1 MATAQA
7 VETFEQEPRVVW
19 EAFPS
24 WAQFTWLYL
33 LSALTALRGGIF
45 FRFGVDGWEMWMVG
59 ATVLVACAGIL
70 RRWAHYEL
78 TSEHVTVRN
87 GYTGR
92 EIQSI
97 PLNDIGQVTVRQGI
111 VAEFFGIGT
120 VVIRSQR
127 AERVLSFRG
136 VSDPEDVR
144 LRIEALA
151 WRHNRTATS

>member
-1 MATAQA
+1 M
-7 VETFEQEPRVVW
+7 VW

-24 WAQFTWLYL
+24 WAQFMWLYL

-45 FRFGVDGWEMWMVG
+45 FKFGVGGWEMWMVG

-78 TSEHVTVRN
+78 TSECVTVRN

-97 PLNDIGQVTVRQGI
+97 PLNDIGQVTMRQGI

-120 VVIRSQR
+120 VVIRSHR
-127 AERVLSFRG
+127 TERVLLFRG